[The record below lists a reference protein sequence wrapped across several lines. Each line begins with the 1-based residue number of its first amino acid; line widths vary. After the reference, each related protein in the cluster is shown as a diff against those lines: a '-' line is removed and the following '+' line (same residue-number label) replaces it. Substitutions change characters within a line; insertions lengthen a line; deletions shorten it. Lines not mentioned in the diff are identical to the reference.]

1 MNSETAGSVLFV
13 NKCDSH
19 RPDYPEQ
26 CCGKVVLL
34 NSLVIVSLSIENY
47 KSLALNVLKCFKK
60 RTEIEEHSLGQ
71 RHSLWGG
78 FGCGTFGLAATGTNC
93 SVPRQRSVISCRHS
107 HRWSLLVPYL
117 TFTEIDE
124 DLLFLW
130 GGSAR
135 V

>member
-1 MNSETAGSVLFV
+1 MLWEVALPTSVVFV
-13 NKCDSH
+13 F
-19 RPDYPEQ
+19 
-26 CCGKVVLL
+26 
-34 NSLVIVSLSIENY
+34 LSVENY

-60 RTEIEEHSLGQ
+60 RTAIEEHSLGQ

-78 FGCGTFGLAATGTNC
+78 FGCGTFGLAATGTNY
-93 SVPRQRSVISCRHS
+93 SVTRQRSVVSCRQA